1 MRIALCNEVLAG
13 MPLERQCEYAA
24 GLGYDGLEIAP
35 FTLDAS
41 PEKISTAEAAK
52 IRRVVEASG
61 LVVTGFTPAV
71 PGLRIRTVEAGARL
85 ELVNHSGREI
95 EVLGYS
101 GEPYL
106 LVKPDGLSLTDPDA
120 SVRGRT
126 IEVMLRL
133 TALCAELGGAVLVH
147 GSPKQRQIAPGET
160 LATALAR
167 LRDGLA
173 QAASAAGKAGVIYCI
188 EPLSRRET
196 SLVNTIAE
204 AADLRS
210 IDHPHLRTMIDCSA
224 AGQTEAE
231 SIPSLIDRW
240 LPTGLIAH
248 LQVNDPNRR
257 GPGQGEMKFAPILA
271 ALKRH
276 DYAGTIAVEPFDYS
290 PDGPGVAAFSSGYL
304 RGLREALG

>member
-41 PEKISTAEAAK
+41 PEKLSTEEAAK

-61 LVVTGFTPAV
+61 LVVTG
-71 PGLRIRTVEAGARL
+71 L
-85 ELVNHSGREI
+85 HW
-95 EVLGYS
+95 
-101 GEPYL
+101 L

-160 LATALAR
+160 PATALAR

-173 QAASAAGKAGVIYCI
+173 QAASAAGKSGVIYCI

-204 AADLRS
+204 AADLVRS

-276 DYAGTIAVEPFDYS
+276 GYAGTIAVEPFDYS